1 MIDPVLDHLD
11 RDQDAAIDRLKTF
24 VSMPSV
30 STDPA
35 YAEDVARAAQW
46 IGDRLSGMGLA
57 TEVHRTAGHPIVVA
71 RGGEPAGSKHL
82 IFYGH
87 YDVQPPDPID
97 QWTSDPFDP
106 VVEQGALRG
115 RGASDDKGQV
125 SCFVEALAA
134 WMSVH
139 GHVPVRVTV
148 VLEGEEESGSEQLP
162 RFIAEHAD
170 ALRRPDDDAV
180 VVISDTTM
188 WPGRDG
194 DRVAITCG
202 LRGNLYYD
210 VKLHGPS
217 RDLHSGVFGGTVP
230 NPATLLTAVLGHLFD
245 TDRRVTVPGFYD
257 DVAPLDDEERRR
269 WATLGFDEKVFLGG
283 VGIDQPVGEAGF
295 DTLAR
300 RWVRPSCDICGLY
313 GGYGGEGAKTVIPSF
328 AGAKVGFRLAPN
340 QNPARIAEAF
350 EAWLRGFDVLGCRWK
365 LTHLG
370 HAEPVVMPLASP
382 FIAAA
387 TRAVRRVADH
397 DPVLVREGAT
407 IPILA
412 DFKKSLG
419 LDSLLLGFGRE
430 DDRIHAPNEKFD
442 LACFRTG
449 CRTHAA
455 LLAEV
460 AADT

>member
-1 MIDPVLDHLD
+1 MLDAVLRHL
-11 RDQDAAIDRLKTF
+11 DQDANAAIGRLKTF
-24 VSMPSV
+24 VSIPSV

-35 YAEDVARAAQW
+35 YAPDVARAAGW
-46 IGDRLSGMGLA
+46 IGDRLSTIGLDTVVHP
-57 TEVHRTAGHPIVVA
+57 TEGHPIVVA
-71 RGGEPAGSKHL
+71 RGGDAEERTHL

-87 YDVQPPDPID
+87 YDVQPPDPLD
-97 QWTSDPFDP
+97 QWTSDPFEP
-106 VVEQGALRG
+106 VIEAGSLRG

-134 WMSVH
+134 WMQVH
-139 GHVPVRVTV
+139 GCLPVRVTV
-148 VLEGEEESGSEQLP
+148 ILEGEEESGSVQLP
-162 RFIAEHAD
+162 RFIEQHAD
-170 ALRRPDDDAV
+170 ALRHSDDDAV

-188 WPGRDG
+188 WPGSAG

-210 VKLHGPS
+210 VQLHGAN

-230 NPATLLTAVLGHLFD
+230 NPATLLTAVLGNLFD
-245 TDRRVTVPGFYD
+245 ADRRVTVPGFYD
-257 DVAPLDDEERRR
+257 DVATVNAEEHRR
-269 WATLGFDEKVFLGG
+269 WQTLDFEENIFLGS
-283 VGIDQPVGEAGF
+283 VGIEEPVGEAGF
-295 DTLAR
+295 DTLSR

-313 GGYGGEGAKTVIPSF
+313 GGYVGEGAKTVIPSF
-328 AGAKVGFRLAPN
+328 AGAKIGFRLAPN
-340 QNPARIAEAF
+340 QDPRRIADAF
-350 EAWLRGFDVLGCRWK
+350 ETWLHHFDVRGCRWK
-365 LTHLG
+365 ITHLG
-370 HAEPVVMPLASP
+370 HAEPVVMPLESP

-442 LACFRTG
+442 LSCFRTG

-460 AADT
+460 VVH